1 MVKKKTNI
9 EELLEGSDLDEVSV
23 KDKDDSTL
31 YADEIKEDDLVVEP
45 EKVEPLQTVAKKPAQ
60 PFNNLKEDAPR
71 GVGGSYYI
79 DSNGTRVKR

>member
-1 MVKKKTNI
+1 MSKKKTEI
-9 EELLEGSDLDEVSV
+9 EELLESAEETPVENP
-23 KDKDDSTL
+23 TL

-45 EKVEPLQTVAKKPAQ
+45 KKVEPLQTFAEKPAQ